1 VFALFDNTIGGS
13 NTATGFAALGNN
25 NSGNSNT
32 ATGANALLNNT
43 TGSFNTANGVNA
55 LLNNTIANN
64 NTAIGYQA
72 LLNNTAGFGNT
83 AVGFHALQDSGT
95 GNANTAIGATAL
107 SGNTTGGGNT
117 AFGTGTLSNNTTGD
131 SNTAIG
137 NGALTFN
144 TTGSENVALGEGAG
158 GNVTIA
164 SNVICIGN
172 EGADVNHSCFIGNI
186 RGVTTANA
194 DAVAVYIDSAGQL
207 GTVSSSRRYKT
218 DIQKMDK
225 ASRDILALEP
235 VTFHYKSDITKAAQ
249 FGLIAEEVAQVN
261 PELVVRDKNGEI
273 YSVRYEAVNAM
284 LLNEFLKEHRKVEE
298 MQKQIE
304 GLIKGLQ
311 KVSAQL
317 EVIKAAPQTVSTE
330 R

>member
-25 NSGNSNT
+25 SSGNSNT
-32 ATGANALLNNT
+32 AAGSNALLNNT
-43 TGSFNTANGVNA
+43 TGSFNTANGVNT
-55 LLNNTIANN
+55 LLSNTTANN

-72 LLNNTAGFGNT
+72 LLSNTAGFGNT
-83 AVGFHALQDSGT
+83 AVGFHALQSSVT
-95 GNANTAIGATAL
+95 GNANTALGATAL
-107 SGNTTGGGNT
+107 SGNTAGGGNT

-137 NGALTFN
+137 DGALTFN

-158 GNVTIA
+158 GNVTTA
-164 SNVICIGN
+164 NNVICIGN
-172 EGADVNHSCFIGNI
+172 DGANLNNTCFIGNI
-186 RGVTTANA
+186 RGVTTANM

-207 GTVSSSRRYKT
+207 GTVSSSRRYKS

-225 ASRDILALEP
+225 ASQAILALEP
-235 VTFHYKSDITKAAQ
+235 VTFHYKSDSSKAAQ

-261 PELVVRDKNGEI
+261 PDLVVRDKNGEI
-273 YSVRYEAVNAM
+273 YTVRYEAVNAM
-284 LLNEFLKEHRKVEE
+284 LLNEFLKEHRKVEQ
-298 MQKQIE
+298 MQKEIE
-304 GLIKGLQ
+304 ALTVGLQ
-311 KVSAQL
+311 KVSAEL
-317 EVIKAAPQTVSTE
+317 ELHKSAPQTVSIN